1 MTTVT
6 LSTLQALKHSGEKFS
21 CLTAYDATFA
31 QVASQAGIE
40 VLLVGDSLGMVLQ
53 GHTSTLPVTLDDI
66 CYHTGCAARGKQES
80 LLMVDLPFMSNSCPE
95 RLLQDAGQL
104 MRAGAEI
111 VKVEGD
117 AWMADGIREMTRRGV
132 PVCAHL
138 GLTPQTVHQL
148 GGYKVQGRNSRDADR
163 ILEDAR
169 TLVEAGASLV
179 LLECVPASLGKAV
192 TAALDV
198 PVIGIGAGPDTDGQI
213 LVMHDVL
220 GITQGRMP
228 RFVRDFMKETGDIQ
242 AAFTRYHQD
251 VRQGAFPAPEHCFD

>member
-1 MTTVT
+1 MKTVT
-6 LSTLQALKHSGEKFS
+6 LSTLQALKRAGEPFS

-31 QVASQAGIE
+31 RTASEAGIE

-66 CYHTGCAARGKQES
+66 CYHTRCAAQGKGAS
-80 LLMVDLPFMSNSCPE
+80 LLMVDLPFMSNATTE
-95 RLLQDAGQL
+95 RMLEDAGAL
-104 MRAGAEI
+104 MRAGAEM
-111 VKVEGD
+111 VKVEGE
-117 AWMADGIREMTRRGV
+117 AWMADGIRELSRRGV

-148 GGYKVQGRNSRDADR
+148 GGYKVQGRDADHAER

-169 TLVEAGASLV
+169 TLAEAGASV
-179 LLECVPASLGKAV
+179 ILLECVPASLGRAV
-192 TAALDV
+192 TEALDV

-220 GITQGRMP
+220 GVTGGRTP
-228 RFVRDFMKETGDIQ
+228 RFVKNFMAEADDI
-242 AAFTRYHQD
+242 
-251 VRQGAFPAPEHCFD
+251 QGAFQRYHEDVKARRFPAEEHGF